1 MDFHLLSKSTQYNG
15 LQRLIKFIVNM
26 RHGFTIYYFDDYTIE
41 TNYKHRYIEFLN
53 KFRKLD
59 KKGWLC

>member
-1 MDFHLLSKSTQYNG
+1 
-15 LQRLIKFIVNM
+15 M